1 VTTPDGDATAV
12 PGPTGALFHIAEPGD
27 WDPAVPH
34 YRAPSLGTEGFI
46 HLSAADQVRP
56 TTARHYA
63 GRTDLLL
70 LVIDPEQVDG
80 TEIRWEPAPHG
91 ESFPHLYGP
100 LPVTAVTEV
109 RPWPG

>member
-1 VTTPDGDATAV
+1 MTAPDGGGTVVA
-12 PGPTGALFHIAEPGD
+12 GPTGALFHIAEPAD
-27 WDPAVPH
+27 WKPSAPL
-34 YRAPSLGTEGFI
+34 YRAPSLDAEGFI
-46 HLSAADQVRP
+46 HLSTADQVRP

-70 LVIDPEQVDG
+70 LVIDPEQVNG
-80 TEIRWEPAPHG
+80 SAIRWEAAPHG

-109 RPWPG
+109 RAWPD